1 MANIKGKVKT
11 LAMVKNVVNVKNCTN
26 FGCMAIDGKKA
37 WGLKTASGNEYS
49 VVHYCSD
56 VNDKVSLRYTTPKG
70 LLGHGNCMTCSNSNL
85 LFGVSN
91 GLNGENYIVRV
102 PRGFKGNWD
111 RKVIF
116 KSEKKIPALAFYS
129 NYHYLI
135 RVGDSPEN
143 QRARFGI
150 RVLEGQ
156 NTANPTVK
164 YDSSNEFYINTKW
177 TYKHVQDIHY
187 EPSKGLLFQ
196 TMNDSTLTISKI
208 AVYDLNGSYTTYN
221 GKKMFSPKDMITFD
235 MHNTHTKY
243 EVESLG
249 LDEDGYIVMAC
260 NIHLKTESNETDAF
274 QRVTNVKY

>member
-1 MANIKGKVKT
+1 
-11 LAMVKNVVNVKNCTN
+11 MVKNVVNVKNCTN
-26 FGCMAIDGKKA
+26 FGCMEIDGKKA

-102 PRGFKGNWD
+102 PRGFKGDWD

-150 RVLEGQ
+150 GVLEGQ

-187 EPSKGLLFQ
+187 EPSKCLLFQ

>member
-102 PRGFKGNWD
+102 PRGFKGDWD

-129 NYHYLI
+129 N
-135 RVGDSPEN
+135 
-143 QRARFGI
+143 
-150 RVLEGQ
+150 
-156 NTANPTVK
+156 
-164 YDSSNEFYINTKW
+164 
-177 TYKHVQDIHY
+177 
-187 EPSKGLLFQ
+187 
-196 TMNDSTLTISKI
+196 
-208 AVYDLNGSYTTYN
+208 
-221 GKKMFSPKDMITFD
+221 
-235 MHNTHTKY
+235 
-243 EVESLG
+243 
-249 LDEDGYIVMAC
+249 
-260 NIHLKTESNETDAF
+260 
-274 QRVTNVKY
+274 

>member
-102 PRGFKGNWD
+102 PRGFKGDWD

-150 RVLEGQ
+150 GVLEGQ

-208 AVYDLNGSYTTYN
+208 AV
-221 GKKMFSPKDMITFD
+221 
-235 MHNTHTKY
+235 
-243 EVESLG
+243 
-249 LDEDGYIVMAC
+249 
-260 NIHLKTESNETDAF
+260 
-274 QRVTNVKY
+274 